1 MFLTLVGAFGISLI
15 VVLATMPLLI
25 SYLHKINYNQTVSE
39 YSLEEYKQK
48 QKTPTMGGIV
58 FVLTPLAVT
67 LLLQPGAIR
76 DLQAMIVMLAY
87 VGYGLIGFLDD
98 YIIVIRQNNEGLKP
112 RYKFFLQLVLAV
124 LFFFM
129 YRQNAST
136 DVILPFLEWVIPL
149 GGLYMLLV
157 FFMFTG
163 ASNAVNLTDG
173 MDGLAAGCQ
182 LPGFC
187 AVCDVRSAAGQA
199 GDRDVHHGGD
209 GFAAGL
215 SEIQFPSGEDLH
227 GRYRL
232 AGFGRGAGRRRDDSE
247 TGDRRCGDRRGVRLG
262 NAVRHHPDLVGEAAR
277 QTRVPLHADSL
288 QLCFR
293 RHARDAGRSDVLD
306 FTAGLHGGRLSDWS
320 VVI

>member
-1 MFLTLVGAFGISLI
+1 MFLTLVSAFGISLV

-67 LLLQPGAIR
+67 LLLQPGAIS

-112 RYKFFLQLVLAV
+112 QYKFFLQLVLAV

-157 FFMFTG
+157 SLCSPARPT
-163 ASNAVNLTDG
+163 
-173 MDGLAAGCQ
+173 
-182 LPGFC
+182 
-187 AVCDVRSAAGQA
+187 
-199 GDRDVHHGGD
+199 
-209 GFAAGL
+209 
-215 SEIQFPSGEDLH
+215 PS
-227 GRYRL
+227 
-232 AGFGRGAGRRRDDSE
+232 
-247 TGDRRCGDRRGVRLG
+247 
-262 NAVRHHPDLVGEAAR
+262 
-277 QTRVPLHADSL
+277 
-288 QLCFR
+288 
-293 RHARDAGRSDVLD
+293 
-306 FTAGLHGGRLSDWS
+306 
-320 VVI
+320 I